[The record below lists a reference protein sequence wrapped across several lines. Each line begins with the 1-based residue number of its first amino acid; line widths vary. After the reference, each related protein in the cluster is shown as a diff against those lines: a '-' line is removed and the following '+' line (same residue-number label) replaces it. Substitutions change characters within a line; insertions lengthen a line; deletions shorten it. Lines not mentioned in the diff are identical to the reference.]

1 MLDDVFDPFGI
12 LAGTAGKI
20 VTDAWTVAMLA
31 LWNAGLW
38 VLRMVFYLMDAF
50 ITPDLRA
57 AGPAAELYRTT
68 FWLAGALVLIMGLL
82 QLGVSAARRD
92 GGSLARVGIG
102 FAQFAVVWGGW
113 LTYLVALVAACGG
126 LTRALMQSL
135 LNVKSWSAW
144 QPWDP
149 IAVQD
154 VADGTVATVL
164 GLMGLVL
171 WLAALG
177 HLLVILTRA
186 GALIILAATTPLA
199 AAGLL
204 SDSGKDWFWKSL
216 RWTHAAALSPVL
228 MVLVLGVGVQ
238 TTTGVANG
246 LADGTLAAIG
256 SALPGVLLILIACFS
271 PLALFKLLAFV
282 DPGTSSGAALRR
294 GLATSG
300 GLQGLL
306 GGGASGGSGSAT
318 QATSGDSGGA
328 AGGVAGGSAAGGTV
342 GGGRS
347 AGESAGEDATSARF
361 SQAEQGWLSALG
373 GGAGAAAAS
382 GIGFMQRLSATSAAV
397 GVDMAS
403 QMGVGSSSYYPDHEL
418 HRTTRP
424 DRRPTSSSPG
434 ANDSTNGAADP
445 PATGPDGG
453 GPGGGRPDAGPLA
466 GNPGPSA
473 APSLTPPAPST
484 GGPTPGATPAGTGAG
499 SAAAGG
505 GTAPAGAGAAGAGA
519 GGAAGAAASVPIVP
533 V

>member
-1 MLDDVFDPFGI
+1 MLEDVFDPFGM

-50 ITPDLRA
+50 VTPDLRA
-57 AGPAAELYRTT
+57 TGPAAELYRTT

-82 QLGVSAARRD
+82 QLGISAARRD
-92 GGSLARVGIG
+92 GGSLARVGVG
-102 FAQFAVVWGGW
+102 FAQFAVVWGAW

-135 LNVKSWSAW
+135 LNVTSWSAW
-144 QPWDP
+144 QPWDA

-154 VADGTVATVL
+154 VADATIATVL

-186 GALIILAATTPLA
+186 GALVILAATTPLA

-204 SDSGKDWFWKSL
+204 SDAGKDWFWKSL

-238 TTTGVANG
+238 MTTGVANG

-306 GGGASGGSGSAT
+306 GGGASTGSGGNAS
-318 QATSGDSGGA
+318 QA
-328 AGGVAGGSAAGGTV
+328 AGGAGNDTA
-342 GGGRS
+342 GGRS

-361 SQAEQGWLSALG
+361 NQAERGWLTALG

-382 GIGFMQRLSATSAAV
+382 GIGVMQRLGATGAAV

-403 QMGVGSSSYYPDHEL
+403 QMGVGSSSYFPDHGDA
-418 HRTTRP
+418 HRSPTRRNQGRGAP
-424 DRRPTSSSPG
+424 PG
-434 ANDSTNGAADP
+434 QDDPNDAADVSTG
-445 PATGPDGG
+445 TGPDGS
-453 GPGGGRPDAGPLA
+453 DAAPA
-466 GNPGPSA
+466 GNPGPAA
-473 APSLTPPAPST
+473 APPVPVNPPSATPGTTAPT
-484 GGPTPGATPAGTGAG
+484 ATPTPASSPAGTGAG
-499 SAAAGG
+499 GG
-505 GTAPAGAGAAGAGA
+505 AAGAGAGAGGGAGASAGAGA
-519 GGAAGAAASVPIVP
+519 GGAAGTAASVPIVP

>member
-1 MLDDVFDPFGI
+1 MVLDDVFDPFGI

-57 AGPAAELYRTT
+57 TGPAAELYRTT

-92 GGSLARVGIG
+92 GGSLARVGVG

-126 LTRALMQSL
+126 LTKALMQSL
-135 LNVKSWSAW
+135 LNVTSWSAW
-144 QPWDP
+144 QPWDA

-306 GGGASGGSGSAT
+306 GGGSSA
-318 QATSGDSGGA
+318 GSGGA
-328 AGGVAGGSAAGGTV
+328 AQAAGGAP
-342 GGGRS
+342 GGAGDRTGAGRS

-361 SQAEQGWLSALG
+361 SQAEQGWLSAIG

-424 DRRPTSSSPG
+424 DRRPTSSAPDANNPTDGAGKAPG
-434 ANDSTNGAADP
+434 
-445 PATGPDGG
+445 TGPNGG
-453 GPGGGRPDAGPLA
+453 GPDAGPVPPT
-466 GNPGPSA
+466 GSPGPGA
-473 APSLTPPAPST
+473 ASSPTPPATSNGAPST
-484 GGPTPGATPAGTGAG
+484 GGPTPGGAPAGTGAG
-499 SAAAGG
+499 
-505 GTAPAGAGAAGAGA
+505 GTAASGTGAAGAGAGAGA

>member
-1 MLDDVFDPFGI
+1 MLEDVFDPFGV

-50 ITPDLRA
+50 VTPDLRA
-57 AGPAAELYRTT
+57 DGPAAELYRTT
-68 FWLAGALVLIMGLL
+68 FWLAGALVLMMGLL

-92 GGSLARVGIG
+92 GGSLARVGVG
-102 FAQFAVVWGGW
+102 FAQFAIVWGAW

-186 GALIILAATTPLA
+186 GALMILAATTPLA

-204 SDSGKDWFWKSL
+204 SDAGKDWFWKSL

-306 GGGASGGSGSAT
+306 GGGASGGSGSAV
-318 QATSGDSGGA
+318 QA
-328 AGGVAGGSAAGGTV
+328 AGSTGGSTAGAGG

-403 QMGVGSSSYYPDHEL
+403 QMGVGSSSYYPDHHDP
-418 HRTTRP
+418 HRTSSP
-424 DRRPTSSSPG
+424 DRRTGSSPPG
-434 ANDSTNGAADP
+434 ADNPTDEADNAP
-445 PATGPDGG
+445 GSGPDGG
-453 GPGGGRPDAGPLA
+453 RPEVGPATPT
-466 GNPGPSA
+466 GNPSPGT
-473 APSLTPPAPST
+473 APPPTPPLTGAPTPPSP
-484 GGPTPGATPAGTGAG
+484 GAPTPGAA
-499 SAAAGG
+499 
-505 GTAPAGAGAAGAGA
+505 AGAGATGAGA
-519 GGAAGAAASVPIVP
+519 GGATGAAASVPIVP

>member
-1 MLDDVFDPFGI
+1 MVLGDMFDPFGI
-12 LAGTAGKI
+12 LAGAAGKI

-57 AGPAAELYRTT
+57 TGPAAELYRTT

-92 GGSLARVGIG
+92 GGSLARVGVG

-126 LTRALMQSL
+126 LTKALMQSL
-135 LNVKSWSAW
+135 LNVTSWSAW

-171 WLAALG
+171 WLAAVG

-294 GLATSG
+294 GLASSG

-306 GGGASGGSGSAT
+306 GGGTSGGSGSAA
-318 QATSGDSGGA
+318 QATSGGNAGDGATGG
-328 AGGVAGGSAAGGTV
+328 GAGGSAAGGTA

-361 SQAEQGWLSALG
+361 SQAEQGWLSTLG

-382 GIGFMQRLSATSAAV
+382 GIGVMQRLSAASAAV

-403 QMGVGSSSYYPDHEL
+403 QMDVGSSSYYPDHEL

-424 DRRPTSSSPG
+424 DRRPTSSAPD
-434 ANDSTNGAADP
+434 ANDATSGAADP
-445 PATGPDGG
+445 QAIGPDGG
-453 GPGGGRPDAGPLA
+453 TPDTGPPTA
-466 GNPGPSA
+466 NPGPSA
-473 APSLTPPAPST
+473 SPTPTPPMPST

-505 GTAPAGAGAAGAGA
+505 STGAACAGAGAGA

>member
-1 MLDDVFDPFGI
+1 MFDDVFDPFGV

-20 VTDAWTVAMLA
+20 VADAWTVAMLA

-50 ITPDLRA
+50 VTPDLRVT
-57 AGPAAELYRTT
+57 GPAAELYRTT

-82 QLGVSAARRD
+82 QLGVAAARRD
-92 GGSLARVGIG
+92 GGSLARVGVG

-113 LTYLVALVAACGG
+113 LTYLLALVAACGG

-135 LNVKSWSAW
+135 LNVSSWSAW
-144 QPWDP
+144 QPWDD

-154 VADGTVATVL
+154 VADATVATVL

-186 GALIILAATTPLA
+186 GALVILAATTPIA

-204 SDSGKDWFWKSL
+204 SDAGKDWFWKSL

-256 SALPGVLLILIACFS
+256 SALPGVLLILIACFA

-306 GGGASGGSGSAT
+306 GGTTPAPAGGAS
-318 QATSGDSGGA
+318 QAAVSS
-328 AGGVAGGSAAGGTV
+328 

-361 SQAEQGWLSALG
+361 TQAERGWLSNLG
-373 GGAGAAAAS
+373 AAGSAAAS
-382 GIGFMQRLSATSAAV
+382 GVGLMQRLGATGAAV

-403 QMGVGSSSYYPDHEL
+403 QMGVGSSSYFPDHDA
-418 HRTTRP
+418 HRAAARRRADRTPALDRDDPTDTP
-424 DRRPTSSSPG
+424 DAGTGTPPRGNSPATPPT
-434 ANDSTNGAADP
+434 AAPSAAAPPAAAPP
-445 PATGPDGG
+445 PAT
-453 GPGGGRPDAGPLA
+453 
-466 GNPGPSA
+466 
-473 APSLTPPAPST
+473 PAPS
-484 GGPTPGATPAGTGAG
+484 PTPAAAGAG
-499 SAAAGG
+499 STGATAGAG
-505 GTAPAGAGAAGAGA
+505 AGAGAGAAAT
-519 GGAAGAAASVPIVP
+519 GAAGAAAAVPIVP

>member
-1 MLDDVFDPFGI
+1 MLDDVFDPFGV

-57 AGPAAELYRTT
+57 TGPASELYRTT

-82 QLGVSAARRD
+82 QLGVGAARRD
-92 GGSLARVGIG
+92 GGSLARVGVG

-135 LNVKSWSAW
+135 LDVTSLSAW
-144 QPWDP
+144 QPWDA

-306 GGGASGGSGSAT
+306 GGGASGGT
-318 QATSGDSGGA
+318 
-328 AGGVAGGSAAGGTV
+328 GSAAQTAGATGSAGFSAEGGTAGAGRSS

-361 SQAEQGWLSALG
+361 SHAEQGWLSALG

-424 DRRPTSSSPG
+424 DRRPTSSPPD
-434 ANDSTNGAADP
+434 ANDSTNGADNP
-445 PATGPDGG
+445 PATGPDA
-453 GPGGGRPDAGPLA
+453 GRPDAGPPA
-466 GNPGPSA
+466 GNPGPST
-473 APSLTPPAPST
+473 APSPTPPAPST

-499 SAAAGG
+499 SAAASGG
-505 GTAPAGAGAAGAGA
+505 PGAAGAGA